1 MAKKDKICPFI
12 SQNCIKTRCELYN
25 GILNRCDIG
34 VLSYN
39 LYRLSEIER
48 QILENSSEKDQ
59 SDLILKGQPIFK
71 EKSLG
76 PDLQ

>member
-12 SQNCIKTRCELYN
+12 GQNCIKIRCELYN

-39 LYRLSEIER
+39 LYRLSEIQR
-48 QILENSSEKDQ
+48 QILENGSEEDR
-59 SDLILKGQPIFK
+59 SDLILKGKPFFK